1 MAKSHDYGLSK
12 GSKPGGAKGGDYNSM
27 SRGSRNNGG
36 YGSNNWGS
44 NNNRGSYT
52 TGGRNQ
58 GSAAPY
64 NNRRPAGGY
73 QNQYDIPPTAPY
85 NFVKLNKHV
94 VAAPLAKKMALL
106 SKDSE
111 KSAAFMDFITS
122 EGKYSGYFDV
132 TIKNLTPLY
141 IGPENGFFSDEQN
154 CFIPGSSLRGC
165 LKNIFKMI
173 TCSSLRV
180 DKDNQDISD
189 RHLYFRTLAGGYQ
202 AARKNY
208 AGRMSA
214 PDENGKV
221 HSVAQGGFLV
231 REKNAYYIIPAKV
244 EPQKGIYVDWHKK
257 NPGDYPE
264 KKVRVYVG
272 VNASP
277 FNSKD
282 KCRKAC
288 VRWHNDSVDV
298 FTGPIG
304 DKKTFYRFSDPH
316 WNRRIEVPKEM
327 IEDYRNDNSR
337 GRYDLL
343 ATKDALNGANI
354 RPVKYNDNPYLD
366 IECIAYEMKKNR
378 KSKKPDR
385 MKYFDPDKSL
395 LRNEINSQKARY
407 YGSEKPADNIKFL
420 KNCSQYDRIIPC
432 FYTAGGDAVTGFG
445 ASPYFRIPYRK
456 AISDHIPEELKGD
469 TIDLTDAVFGNKGN
483 WASRVYFEDLFLAG
497 PGVPTFETKDA
508 RRYLSTANPTSFQM
522 YLETKKG
529 RAAMWEEETNLR
541 GYKLYW
547 HKEESWKMNPSEKE
561 KFLKNNP
568 KNISN
573 IKPLKENHTFTG
585 RIRFEN
591 LDKVELG
598 AMCALFTLGNEDNI
612 YYKLGG
618 GKSIGLGTVK
628 ITAELVL
635 QGDDYYTRLFEDNG
649 FALSRS
655 AASLDDFKK
664 LFDDYMSAELSKKG
678 TKELA
683 LYKERMQE
691 LRLIMSIKNIKNEGW
706 NKETRYMDINIQS
719 DKKVLSSRTPLPS
732 ITEVFNKAG
741 KGK

>member
-1 MAKSHDYGLSK
+1 MSTKDEYGK
-12 GSKPGGAKGGDYNSM
+12 A
-27 SRGSRNNGG
+27 
-36 YGSNNWGS
+36 
-44 NNNRGSYT
+44 
-52 TGGRNQ
+52 
-58 GSAAPY
+58 
-64 NNRRPAGGY
+64 
-73 QNQYDIPPTAPY
+73 
-85 NFVKLNKHV
+85 
-94 VAAPLAKKMALL
+94 
-106 SKDSE
+106 
-111 KSAAFMDFITS
+111 
-122 EGKYSGYFDV
+122 
-132 TIKNLTPLY
+132 
-141 IGPENGFFSDEQN
+141 
-154 CFIPGSSLRGC
+154 
-165 LKNIFKMI
+165 
-173 TCSSLRV
+173 
-180 DKDNQDISD
+180 
-189 RHLYFRTLAGGYQ
+189 
-202 AARKNY
+202 
-208 AGRMSA
+208 
-214 PDENGKV
+214 

-231 REKNAYYIIPAKV
+231 REKDSYYIIPAEVK
-244 EPQKGIYVDWHKK
+244 PQKGIYVEWHKK
-257 NPGDYPE
+257 NPMDYPE
-264 KKVRVYVG
+264 KEVRVYVG

-277 FNSKD
+277 GSGNGKGG
-282 KCRKAC
+282 KAC

-561 KFLKNNP
+561 KILKNNP

-664 LFDDYMSAELSKKG
+664 LFDEYMSAELSKKG

-691 LRLIMSIKNIKNEGW
+691 LRLIMSIKNMKNEGW
-706 NKETRYMDINIQS
+706 NKETRYMDINSKS